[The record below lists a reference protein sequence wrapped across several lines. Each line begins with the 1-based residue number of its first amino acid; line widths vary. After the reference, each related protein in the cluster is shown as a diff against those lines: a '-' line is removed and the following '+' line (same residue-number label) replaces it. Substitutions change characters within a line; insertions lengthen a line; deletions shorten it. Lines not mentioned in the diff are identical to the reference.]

1 MSIVLSAKGGEMA
14 KRQKFI
20 AAFAAL
26 AVLAGSAFAGETEIF
41 GENWFRYT
49 AKLEDSDLESSGFS
63 VERIYLRWN
72 HKHTDRLESRV
83 TVEMFS
89 SDKSSDANGAGLKLK
104 DGYVKFAGI
113 VPEGDITVGLQ
124 KQYFGRVY
132 DWEYWPIEKAMG
144 ERYEVISGSRDYG
157 VSVGGYIPQGYGTWR
172 VEAINGEGYKKSGS
186 LINKQPAAIADLR
199 VIPIPGLTA
208 GGSVIWENA
217 GPDTLDYQLRLYY
230 TGLMRLAK
238 GPIDI
243 WGQFLGGQ
251 YGDADSP
258 TTQMGFMAF
267 PKLSIKTFTDV
278 DLELFGRFDYWDPD
292 TQQDDDGTY
301 MFLGGFN
308 YYFSRTAEGTPGVMV
323 QVAGVRDQPEAD
335 GSAAKHKVMLQL
347 RWEWSTPKLS

>member
-1 MSIVLSAKGGEMA
+1 MA

-308 YYFSRTAEGTPGVMV
+308 YYFSRAAGGQPGVMV

-335 GSAAKHKVMLQL
+335 GSAAMHKIMLQL
-347 RWEWSTPKLS
+347 RWEWSTPELS